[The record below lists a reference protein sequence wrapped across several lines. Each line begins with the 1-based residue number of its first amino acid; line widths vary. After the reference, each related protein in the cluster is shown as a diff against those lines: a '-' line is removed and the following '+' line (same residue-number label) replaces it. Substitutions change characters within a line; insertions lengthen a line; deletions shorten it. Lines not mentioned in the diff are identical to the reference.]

1 MVSYLLAKG
10 VDGMTDDDVIG
21 KSQKD
26 LKEENRSAMFV
37 LNENECFY
45 LKNLVV
51 LFTLQNTNRS

>member
-26 LKEENRSAMFV
+26 LKEENRSVMIV
-37 LNENECFY
+37 LNENDCFD
-45 LKNLVV
+45 LKNLVI